1 MATEGTSRDAFLVEM
16 YKAMWDNINRHIG
29 VVWHSVTVLA
39 GAFAVF
45 GLVEKGV
52 APIDYATALV
62 VIISV
67 WQLAHVFDASY
78 WVNRNLLIIRN
89 IECQFLNRDDL
100 QKVHYYFLQQ
110 RASKMIEHFRIQLAL
125 GIVVAILTL
134 IYHGQKQGLPAHFA
148 TLTEAAKALP
158 YVAFVVGAIFA
169 LAIRDVHNKSYANL
183 REKSPGPTI
192 ASDSEA

>member
-1 MATEGTSRDAFLVEM
+1 MVTDGTSRDVFLAEM

-52 APIDYATALV
+52 VPIDFATALV
-62 VIISV
+62 VIIST

-100 QKVHYYFLQQ
+100 QQIHYYFVRQ
-110 RASKMIEHFRIQLAL
+110 RDNKMIDHFRIQFAL
-125 GIVVAILTL
+125 GIVVPILTL
-134 IYHGQKQGLPAHFA
+134 IYHAHKQGLPAHFA
-148 TLTEAAKALP
+148 TLAETAKALP
-158 YVAFVVGAIFA
+158 YAAFVVGAIFV
-169 LAIRDVHNKSYANL
+169 LLVRDTHNGSYAKL
-183 REKSPGPTI
+183 RKESPGPTI
-192 ASDSEA
+192 VTDGET